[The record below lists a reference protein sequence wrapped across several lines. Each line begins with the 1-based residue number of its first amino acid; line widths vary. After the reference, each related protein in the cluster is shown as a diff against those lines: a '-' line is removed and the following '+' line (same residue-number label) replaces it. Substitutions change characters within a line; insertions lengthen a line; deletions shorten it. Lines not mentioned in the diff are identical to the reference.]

1 MKKRL
6 PGVLITLLV
15 VAISTA
21 AVAAESKRCALKRVA
36 TVELR
41 MGQFVL
47 VPVTL
52 QGKNLWMI
60 LNTAQTRSGLLQSTV
75 SALNLHPHA
84 LPSDMQ
90 VVYGE
95 QTITKQVSVDTLT
108 LGSVR
113 YRNELLDVV
122 PEDPVVGTST
132 DGSVPVAGFLGSDL
146 FVNVDF
152 ELDLAHRTLNLY
164 SQDHCTGAVVYWSD
178 TAAKIPTYRGGLGE
192 LYFPIE
198 VEGRKIE
205 AVISTGSAESSFR
218 IDVAQRVFGFDEKSK
233 NSRVATRNGERF
245 VTMTLSTPGLSVPNA
260 HLVLTQPMKWC
271 AVTHGSGDVVGYT
284 GCLGVHPLMLGRS
297 VLEKLHL
304 YFATQE
310 QMLYVTPTDSETQPP
325 VAPAAMQ

>member
-1 MKKRL
+1 
-6 PGVLITLLV
+6 
-15 VAISTA
+15 
-21 AVAAESKRCALKRVA
+21 
-36 TVELR
+36 

-52 QGKNLWMI
+52 QGKKLWMI

-75 SALNLHPHA
+75 TALNLHPHA
-84 LPSDMQ
+84 MPSDME

-95 QTITKQVSVDTLT
+95 QKITNQVSVDTLT
-108 LGSVR
+108 IGNVR

-122 PEDPVVGTST
+122 PENSIVLTNANDA
-132 DGSVPVAGFLGSDL
+132 VPVAGFLGTDL
-146 FVNVDF
+146 FVNLDF
-152 ELDLAHRTLNLY
+152 ELDLAHRMLNLY
-164 SQDHCTGAVVYWSD
+164 SQDHCGGGVVYWSD

-198 VEGRKIE
+198 VEGKKIE
-205 AVISTGSAESSFR
+205 AVIATGSEDSSLR
-218 IDVAQRVFGFDEKSK
+218 TDVAQRLFGFDEKSTNNK
-233 NSRVATRNGERF
+233 VATRNGERF
-245 VTMTLSTPGLSVPNA
+245 VAMTLSTPGLSVPNA
-260 HLVLTQPMKWC
+260 SLVMTQPMKWC

-310 QMLYVTPTDSETQPP
+310 QMLYVTLTDSGTQPP
-325 VAPAAMQ
+325 VAPATMH